1 MTIALLILIF
11 LSSTNLCAAPT
22 DFTEAFGSQQQI
34 DESTI
39 VKVIKADTV
48 VLENGMR
55 IKLIGVESF
64 GNAPKRYVK
73 YDEKGKMIES
83 PIDPDIP
90 LEEQALYFAQ
100 NLLENKRVRLEYDVD
115 TLDDNHERQAY
126 VFDDQDRMANTELLR
141 HGFVR
146 LKIRPPNV
154 KYIHELR
161 EAYQEAREEQRGFLS
176 N

>member
-1 MTIALLILIF
+1 MTISLFILLC
-11 LSSTNLCAAPT
+11 LSFTNLYATPLSFSDT
-22 DFTEAFGSQQQI
+22 FGSQQQI
-34 DESTI
+34 KESTI

-48 VLENGMR
+48 ILENGMR

-64 GNAPKRYVK
+64 GNAPKRFVK
-73 YDEKGKMIES
+73 YDEKGRLIEA
-83 PIDPDIP
+83 PIDPNIP

-115 TLDDNHERQAY
+115 ALDENHERQAY
-126 VFDDQDRMANTELLR
+126 VFYDHDTLANAELLR
-141 HGFVR
+141 LGFVQ

-154 KYIHELR
+154 KYVNELR
-161 EAYQEAREEQRGFLS
+161 EAYQEARKEQRGFLS